1 MPEEAEIETREL
13 QETIDE
19 LREARAE
26 REKEVRES
34 AWTRWVSLSTALLAV
49 VAALAALQSGNL
61 VNEALSVKND
71 AVLKQAQA
79 SDQWAYYQAKGIK
92 GNGAAQMADLL
103 SFQPAQAAL
112 AAKYKK
118 EAARYKQDQQ
128 QIQDQA
134 HQLESERDRDNAESR
149 EFLERHHIFAYC
161 VTFTQV
167 AIALSAVAALT
178 KRKPVWYVSLLLGFV
193 GLALLI
199 YGYAP
204 KGHPAE
210 ERPAPS
216 APKAHS
222 TGE

>member
-1 MPEEAEIETREL
+1 MPEEVELETKEL

-19 LREARAE
+19 LREEREE
-26 REKEVRES
+26 REKEVRDS

-49 VAALAALQSGNL
+49 VAAIAALQSGNL

-92 GNGAAQMADLL
+92 GNGAAQMADLF
-103 SFQPAQAAL
+103 STNPAQAAL

-134 HQLESERDRDNAESR
+134 HTLEQERDKENAESGD
-149 EFLERHHIFAYC
+149 FLEQHHLFAYC

-178 KRKPVWYVSLLLGFV
+178 KRKPVWYLSLLIGLI

-199 YGYAP
+199 YGYIP
-204 KGHPAE
+204 KARAAE

-216 APKAHS
+216 ASKA
-222 TGE
+222 TE